1 MITLNSQAVVTHT
14 LQDNT
19 LHAKVNDWHIPS
31 KSVTLFH
38 QYTSF
43 RNPELTESQLLKN
56 IIENRLLAHY
66 AKENIGLSVIS
77 DETKVGFKQEHATQ
91 AQLINVIKS
100 QYQTDISHSI
110 TQLQGGNLKSV
121 ITTPLTLSKLKLNDL
136 FTMTKAMEYTLSH
149 QQKNKLKDIPLLI
162 FQFPKTSEKAIT
174 LWDIYERTNMQEK
187 MALLREILPH

>member
-1 MITLNSQAVVTHT
+1 M
-14 LQDNT
+14 
-19 LHAKVNDWHIPS
+19 
-31 KSVTLFH
+31 
-38 QYTSF
+38 
-43 RNPELTESQLLKN
+43 
-56 IIENRLLAHY
+56 LAHY